1 MWICFDPIGSRVGLG
16 TSVSFAALLY
26 CASISIDAS
35 LANTAASNVPR
46 TTVTSEVS
54 SVPSAASAHH
64 ENDECRNV
72 TTDNREGTFPTI
84 ARVSRGRTMII
95 SSRVVDLSFANS
107 NGNSKIP
114 ARSILLSCLRR
125 YWSVSG
131 QPWIR
136 LSSFADSASNLSV
149 RSSYLPTLSRNL
161 REPHLLS
168 TRECLL
174 PIVAPRTERHT
185 WCTLFKV
192 HSTRGL
198 CLSCFVGLDNSLLAG
213 RCSLEC
219 SLCCHQLRPCMH
231 ASLQAQA
238 YQVYKGN

>member
-1 MWICFDPIGSRVGLG
+1 MWICFDPIGSRIGWG
-16 TSVSFAALLY
+16 SISFVVLLY
-26 CASISIDAS
+26 WTSITIDAS
-35 LANTAASNVPR
+35 LTNAAASNVPR
-46 TTVTSEVS
+46 NTVTSEI
-54 SVPSAASAHH
+54 PAAAHH

-72 TTDNREGTFPTI
+72 TTDNREGTFNNSPLE
-84 ARVSRGRTMII
+84 II
-95 SSRVVDLSFANS
+95 VHNPKNNFFLGCGHLSLLHRRNVW
-107 NGNSKIP
+107 
-114 ARSILLSCLRR
+114 LSCLYR
-125 YWSVSG
+125 YWTVSG

-161 REPHLLS
+161 RESHLLS
-168 TRECLL
+168 TRKCLL
-174 PIVAPRTERHT
+174 PIVTPCTKRHT

-198 CLSCFVGLDNSLLAG
+198 CLSCFMGLDNSLLAG
-213 RCSLEC
+213 CCSLEC